1 MLIEQRS
8 EEWFQLRRGK
18 ITSSEIHKIMG
29 EKGLTENEQQENTS
43 K

>member
-29 EKGLTENEQQENTS
+29 EKGT
-43 K
+43 